1 MTVVTGDRFE
11 AGIEPRRTGNGWHR
25 DDVTLLV
32 GSAIS
37 SGVLTWLAFYV
48 FTPIRNKPALGFL
61 WYVLFLVVYRLV
73 ISQHEGKLSARDKM
87 FTVIIATGS
96 LIVLTPLL
104 FIISYIVIKGA
115 AGLNKDFF
123 FKDMSSTGTLDQGG
137 GAAHAI
143 VGTLEQVGIAILFS
157 VPLGILT
164 AVFLNEVKGPLRRP
178 VRLFVD
184 AMSGVP
190 SIVAG
195 LFIYSV
201 WIIQFDHDFS
211 GFAAAL
217 ALSVLMLPS
226 ITRTSEEVLRLVPD
240 GLREASLALGSTEW
254 RTRWSVVL
262 PTARAGLVT
271 SVVLGIARAVGE
283 TAPLIMTSFGNS
295 AMNANPMN
303 GPQQSLPLFVYT
315 LIRNPFE
322 EQQTRAWA
330 AALVLIVLVL
340 VLFTTARIIGSR
352 QLKSRR

>member
-1 MTVVTGDRFE
+1 MTVVTEERAE
-11 AGIEPRRTGNGWHR
+11 AGFEPRRTGRSWHA
-25 DDVTLLV
+25 DDITLLV
-32 GSAIS
+32 GSILSA
-37 SGVLTWLAFYV
+37 GVLTWLAFYQL
-48 FTPIRNKPALGFL
+48 TPLRNKVALAFL
-61 WYVLFLVVYRLV
+61 WYVLFVVIYRIAV
-73 ISQHEGKLSARDKM
+73 GQNEGKLAARDKM
-87 FTVIIATGS
+87 FTVIVATGAFF
-96 LIVLTPLL
+96 VLTPLV

-115 AGLNKDFF
+115 PGINHDFF
-123 FKDMSSTGTLDQGG
+123 TKDMSTTGTLDQGG

-143 VGTLEQVGIAILFS
+143 VGTLQQVGIAILFS
-157 VPLGILT
+157 VPLGIMT

-178 VRLFVD
+178 VRMFVD

-201 WIIQFDHDFS
+201 WIIQFNHDFS
-211 GFAAAL
+211 GFAASL

-254 RTRWSVVL
+254 RTTWSVVL
-262 PTARAGLVT
+262 PTARAGLIT
-271 SVVLGIARAVGE
+271 SVVLGVARAVGE
-283 TAPLIMTSFGNS
+283 TAPLIMTSFGNA
-295 AMNANPMN
+295 AMNANPLN

-322 EQQTRAWA
+322 QQQTRAWA
-330 AALVLIVLVL
+330 GALVLIIIVL
-340 VLFTTARIIGSR
+340 VLFTAARIIGSR